1 MHLLKKKQ
9 KKKQFE
15 FVKYYYYLKQ
25 FMVFNVLKV

>member
-1 MHLLKKKQ
+1 MHLFDKKK
-9 KKKQFE
+9 KKNFE